1 MIFCNG
7 ELLAQGSQFSL
18 NDVEVITATVDLEA
32 VRSYR
37 VASSRGIQSLSSPAY
52 ERIETDFSLGSPD
65 NDFDISIVPT
75 RPRQLKIH
83 AAEEEI
89 SLSAACYCW
98 DYLRRSGQ
106 AGYLIPLSGGLDSC
120 STTML
125 IYSMSREVVKAIGQ
139 GNKQVQMDVNKFS
152 PLEGKEDW
160 KPESA
165 SALCGQILSSVY
177 MGMEKNSSPETR
189 ERARQLANFTGSHHV
204 DLNIDKMFTAF
215 ESTFFEATGFQP
227 KFKSDGGSLTE
238 DLALQNIQS
247 RTRMVTAYLFAQLLP
262 TALKK
267 PRRGN
272 LLVLG
277 SANVIFSVTTRI
289 QLADFDCSRSTNVCA
304 G

>member
-18 NDVEVITATVDLEA
+18 NDVEVVTATVDIEA

-37 VASSRGIQSLSSPAY
+37 FAPSRGLQSLSSPAY
-52 ERIETDFSLGSPD
+52 KRIEADFSLGNSD
-65 NDFDISIVPT
+65 NDFDVSIVPT
-75 RPRQLKIH
+75 QPRQLKIH

-120 STTML
+120 STAVL
-125 IYSMSREVVKAIGQ
+125 IYSMCREVAKALGQ
-139 GNKQVQMDVNKFS
+139 GNKQVQMDVNRFS
-152 PLEGKEDW
+152 PLEGGEDW

-165 SALCGQILSSVY
+165 SALCGQLLSSVY

-189 ERARQLANFTGSHHV
+189 ERAQQLATFLGSNHV
-204 DLNIDKMFTAF
+204 DMNIDKMVTAF
-215 ESTFFEATGFQP
+215 ESTFLEATGFQP

-277 SANVIFSVTTRI
+277 SANVKSSVTTKI
-289 QLADFDCSRSTNVCA
+289 QLADFDYSRLTSVCA